1 MEFLNQCTAVI
12 TGASSGLGAE
22 FARQLAPYAAELILV
37 ARRED
42 RLRELACELERPGL
56 KIITKKVDL
65 ANADEVAAFE
75 EWILNSGLRVNFL
88 INNAGLGDYGRFA
101 DGPWER
107 IQRMLDVNITA
118 LTRLTHAMLP
128 MLKAEKRSA
137 ILNVASVAG
146 MTPLPKMAVYAAT
159 KSYVISFSEALRAE
173 LRGSGVRVTV
183 LCPGPVSTEFGS
195 VALRP
200 MNGEPVVAPEIF
212 KVPAEKVVA
221 KALSA
226 VERDCAR
233 VIPGWFVAFVML
245 LTAAMP
251 MFIIRLAMRGQAK

>member
-22 FARQLAPYAAELILV
+22 FARQLAPHAAELVLV

-42 RLRELACELERPGL
+42 RLKQLACELERPGL

-65 ANADEVAAFE
+65 ANAEEVAAFE
-75 EWILNSGLRVNFL
+75 EWIRNSGLRVNFL
-88 INNAGLGDYGRFA
+88 INNAGLGDYGRF
-101 DGPWER
+101 DEGSWEKIR
-107 IQRMLDVNITA
+107 QMLEVNITA

-128 MLKAEKRSA
+128 ILKEEKQAA

-173 LRGSGVRVTV
+173 LRDTGVRVTV

-195 VALRP
+195 VAVRP
-200 MNGEPVVAPEIF
+200 NGEPVVAPEVF
-212 KVPAEKVVA
+212 RMPADKVVA
-221 KALSA
+221 RALGA

-233 VIPGWFVAFVML
+233 VIPGWFLAFVML

-251 MFIIRLAMRGQAK
+251 MFILRLAMRGQAK

>member
-12 TGASSGLGAE
+12 TGASSGLGVE
-22 FARQLAPYAAELILV
+22 FARQLAPHAAELVLV

-42 RLRELACELERPGL
+42 RLRQLACELERPGL

-65 ANADEVAAFE
+65 ANAEEVTAFE
-75 EWILNSGLRVNFL
+75 EWIRQSGLRVNFL

-101 DGPWER
+101 EGSWEKIR
-107 IQRMLDVNITA
+107 QMLDVNITA

-128 MLKAEKRSA
+128 MLKEEKQAA

-173 LRGSGVRVTV
+173 LRGTGVRVTV

-195 VALRP
+195 VAVRP
-200 MNGEPVVAPEIF
+200 NGEPVVAPEVF
-212 KVPAEKVVA
+212 RMPADKVVA
-221 KALSA
+221 RALRG

-233 VIPGWFVAFVML
+233 VIPGWFLAFVML

-251 MFIIRLAMRGQAK
+251 MFILRLAMRGQAK